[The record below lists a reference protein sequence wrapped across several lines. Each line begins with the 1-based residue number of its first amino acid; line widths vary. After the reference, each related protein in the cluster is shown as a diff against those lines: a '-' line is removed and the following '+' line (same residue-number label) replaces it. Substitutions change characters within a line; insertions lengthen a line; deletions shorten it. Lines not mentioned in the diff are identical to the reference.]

1 MRLRAEQLSRH
12 LQDTLAPAYLISGDE
27 PLLLGEAA
35 DAIREAARAAG
46 HDNREVMEA
55 GSSFDWNTLL
65 AEAAS
70 FSLFADKKIIDLR
83 IPSGKPGREGGQ
95 ALAEYCANP
104 PPDTLLLLTLPKLD
118 RQQQN
123 SKWFKAI
130 EQLGVVLQVWP
141 IGMEKLPA
149 WIEQRM
155 RRAGLQPTPDAVAL
169 LAERVE
175 GNLLAAR
182 QEIDKLV
189 LLHPSGPIDASA
201 LAEAVAD
208 SARYDVFDL
217 VDSALRAE
225 LPRCLHILEGLQGE
239 GIAAPIVLWALHR
252 ETSQLASI
260 ALDSARGMNVDEAMT
275 RARIWDSRKPLARQA
290 LARLKPTQWLALL
303 DDCQTLDSA
312 IKGGDPRDPWLLFEE
327 ILVKLCRT

>member
-27 PLLLGEAA
+27 PLLLGEAG
-35 DAIREAARAAG
+35 DAIRKAARAAG
-46 HDNREVMEA
+46 HDNREVMDA
-55 GSSFDWNTLL
+55 GSGFDWNTLL

-70 FSLFADKKIIDLR
+70 FSLFAEKKIIDLR
-83 IPSGKPGREGGQ
+83 IPGGKPGREGGQ

-104 PPDTLLLLTLPKLD
+104 PPDTLLMLTLPKLD

-130 EQLGVVLQVWP
+130 EKLGVVLQVWP
-141 IGMEKLPA
+141 IAQEKLPA

-155 RRAGLQPTPDAVAL
+155 RAVGLQPTPDAIAL
-169 LAERVE
+169 LAERIE
-175 GNLLAAR
+175 GNLLAAH
-182 QEIDKLV
+182 QEIDKLR
-189 LLHPSGPIDASA
+189 LLHEGGRIDAAA

-225 LPRCLHILEGLQGE
+225 LPRCLHILEGLRGE

-252 ETSQLASI
+252 EISQLASV
-260 ALDSARGMNVDEAMT
+260 ALDSARGLSTDHAMT
-275 RARIWDSRKPLARQA
+275 RARIWDKRKPLARQA
-290 LARLKPTQWLALL
+290 LARLRPTQWLGLL
-303 DDCQTLDSA
+303 DDCQAVDSA
-312 IKGGDPRDPWLLFEE
+312 IKGGDPRDPWLLLEE
-327 ILVKLCRT
+327 MLVELCRS